1 MKSVFT
7 WTSTSTSEVI
17 LLDAEPLP
25 RVIQVAALAVV
36 DVERRLVPA
45 LILRYF
51 LGLLRSLKNT
61 SGVADP
67 ILVIPGAGTVPRD
80 GGRHPTKFLI
90 LKGYHG
96 QK

>member
-61 SGVADP
+61 SRVADP
-67 ILVIPGAGTVPRD
+67 VVIIPR
-80 GGRHPTKFLI
+80 I
-90 LKGYHG
+90 SNC
-96 QK
+96 